1 MAVEYAYTYA
11 LINLTTGECFQ
22 VDDSTNYIINRKYVP
37 IPEYNENYL
46 LKYYYPLP
54 PESVSSFS
62 DFTGEWYVDAAHTTK
77 WNP

>member
-1 MAVEYAYTYA
+1 MAVEYAYAYA

-46 LKYYYPLP
+46 LKYY
-54 PESVSSFS
+54 
-62 DFTGEWYVDAAHTTK
+62 
-77 WNP
+77 